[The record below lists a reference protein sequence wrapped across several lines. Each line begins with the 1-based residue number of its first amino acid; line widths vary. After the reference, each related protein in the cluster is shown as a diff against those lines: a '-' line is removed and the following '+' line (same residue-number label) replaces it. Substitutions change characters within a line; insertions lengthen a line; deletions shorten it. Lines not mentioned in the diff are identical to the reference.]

1 MESVDSILDHDVI
14 AGATVKNIGTG
25 SAEQYVVTGA
35 TKERIVSIAAD
46 EYVIAVATIRCE
58 LDRARHQTRC
68 FYHVVAGECVDSQSV
83 IRWFC
88 TRDIDPCSQ
97 AEYRRA
103 ICVTSDRNHV
113 TPVGAIDD
121 HVVGLTVAT
130 AAGGLEVN
138 VNFGD
143 VGTR

>member
-1 MESVDSILDHDVI
+1 MIDAMSHTASERRPWLLRSVNPASARSDGFGYCAVI
-14 AGATVKNIGTG
+14 FPN
-25 SAEQYVVTGA
+25 
-35 TKERIVSIAAD
+35 
-46 EYVIAVATIRCE
+46 
-58 LDRARHQTRC
+58 
-68 FYHVVAGECVDSQSV
+68 HVVASECVDSQSV

-103 ICVTSDRNHV
+103 ICVTSDRNHI
-113 TPVGAIDD
+113 TPAGAIDN
-121 HVVGLTVAT
+121 HVVGLTIAT
-130 AAGGLEVN
+130 AAGGLEVD